1 MTAEEASVVRCALER
16 SVFSAPR
23 YQRAARRLRLVA
35 GKHDRPVT
43 SGAPQLVLKKE
54 NEAVDV

>member
-23 YQRAARRLRLVA
+23 YQRAE
-35 GKHDRPVT
+35 
-43 SGAPQLVLKKE
+43 Q
-54 NEAVDV
+54 DVCIRVEGNMAAQ